1 VRFTT
6 GNYTLYST
14 AQTSSAATYVSLTI
28 HKCKL
33 SLFLAL
39 DEEEGG
45 EAAAEGGEEGGDA
58 EAGGGT
64 EGGAAEPEAAEPTAA
79 QRTA

>member
-1 VRFTT
+1 MRFSPGTIHS
-6 GNYTLYST
+6 ST
-14 AQTSSAATYVSLTI
+14 AQTPSATTFLTQYRSVSF
-28 HKCKL
+28 HC
-33 SLFLAL
+33 FLVL

-45 EAAAEGGEEGGDA
+45 GTAAEGGEEGGDA

-79 QRTA
+79 QIAV